1 MCRFGARGQRWVAS
15 IAMAG
20 QLELLVTDVSP
31 DEIGRMLGASTVTV
45 PLPGGPAL
53 TVVPISDEVSMAT
66 DATEIIYGF
75 ELLTGG
81 VVRRA
86 RQLSQR
92 GRVLYLHV
100 EFFGGIGFHAVLGW
114 RGGEPVLGPLFTANH
129 EAALQHEGYVLL
141 AESDRA
147 GMAANIGLRFLGVT
161 AAPGLD
167 EFATVGLDAHPWTA
181 EWTARASP
189 P

>member
-1 MCRFGARGQRWVAS
+1 M
-15 IAMAG
+15 
-20 QLELLVTDVSP
+20 ELLVTDVSV
-31 DEIGRMLGASTVTV
+31 EHIRKMLGASTVAV
-45 PLPGGPAL
+45 PLPGVAGL
-53 TVVPISDEVSMAT
+53 TVVPISDELSMTT
-66 DATEIIYGF
+66 DATEVIDGF

-81 VVRRA
+81 LVRRA
-86 RQLSQR
+86 RELSGR

-100 EFFGGIGFHAVLGW
+100 ELFGGIGFHAVLGW
-114 RGGEPVLGPLFTANH
+114 QGGEPVLGPLFTANH
-129 EAALQHEGYVLL
+129 ETARQHEHYVLL

-147 GMAANIGLRFLGVT
+147 GMAANVGLRFLGVS

-167 EFATVGLDAHPWTA
+167 EFTTAGLDAHRWTA

>member
-1 MCRFGARGQRWVAS
+1 M
-15 IAMAG
+15 
-20 QLELLVTDVSP
+20 
-31 DEIGRMLGASTVTV
+31 
-45 PLPGGPAL
+45 
-53 TVVPISDEVSMAT
+53 
-66 DATEIIYGF
+66 
-75 ELLTGG
+75 LTGG

-86 RQLSQR
+86 LQLSGC
-92 GRVLYLHV
+92 GRVLYVHV

-114 RGGEPVLGPLFTANH
+114 RGGEPVLGPLFTADH
-129 EAALQHEGYVLL
+129 ETARQHEGYVLL

-167 EFATVGLDAHPWTA
+167 EFATAGLDAHRWTA

-189 P
+189 A

>member
-1 MCRFGARGQRWVAS
+1 
-15 IAMAG
+15 MAG
-20 QLELLVTDVSP
+20 QLELLVTDVSV
-31 DEIGRMLGASTVTV
+31 DQIARTLGASAVAV
-45 PLPGGPAL
+45 PLPGDPAL
-53 TVVPISDEVSMAT
+53 TVVPISDQLSMAT
-66 DATEIIYGF
+66 DCTEVIDGF

-86 RQLSQR
+86 RELSRR
-92 GRVLYLHV
+92 GRVLYLHL

-114 RGGEPVLGPLFTANH
+114 QGGEPVLGPLFTANH
-129 EAALQHEGYVLL
+129 ETALQHEGYVLR

-147 GMAANIGLRFLGVT
+147 GMAGNIGLRFLGVT

-167 EFATVGLDAHPWTA
+167 EFATAGVDAHRWTA

-189 P
+189 A